1 MIDDIFSELEN
12 EISGINY
19 YEDVEPTKD
28 DWHQKRLG
36 KLTAS
41 RFEDMM
47 QNDRSGKKLGTAAM
61 KYVYEK
67 VAELLTN
74 APHIVTSQAM
84 EWGSEREAE
93 AISKYEE
100 FSGLSVS
107 KSDFVEFGEFA
118 GGTPDGLVEDKGLLG
133 IIEVK
138 CPFNPANHVETV
150 ITNEVPEKYIY
161 QIQGNMMVTDRFF
174 CDYVSYDPRVQEESL
189 RLFVKRVYRDEEI
202 IESIRER
209 IKQVSE
215 LVKELYEKLSKDE
228 NHQK

>member
-1 MIDDIFSELEN
+1 
-12 EISGINY
+12 
-19 YEDVEPTKD
+19 
-28 DWHQKRLG
+28 
-36 KLTAS
+36 
-41 RFEDMM
+41 
-47 QNDRSGKKLGTAAM
+47 
-61 KYVYEK
+61 
-67 VAELLTN
+67 
-74 APHIVTSQAM
+74 
-84 EWGSEREAE
+84 
-93 AISKYEE
+93 
-100 FSGLSVS
+100 
-107 KSDFVEFGEFA
+107 
-118 GGTPDGLVEDKGLLG
+118 LLG

-215 LVKELYEKLSKDE
+215 LVKELYEKLSNDE
-228 NHQK
+228 NQQK